1 MFIGSLSRWET
12 EKRYL
17 PPVFSK
23 AMVLFFQRRP
33 YLTRGNFEIGGRP
46 VRVIFEE
53 GVTKPVAERRFEAH
67 RRFIDIQIV
76 LKGRER
82 MDYCTLPPNTLP
94 LEDRMEKDDI
104 AFYPEPPVVQTALLE
119 EDQYAVFLP
128 GELHAPNLAFAE
140 PENHLKA
147 IIKISADLV
156 IPDGPIEL
164 EMPDE
169 DPMEAGRKKK
179 KFWQY
184 IDL

>member
-1 MFIGSLSRWET
+1 MFIGSLPCWDI

-17 PPVFSK
+17 PPVFNK

-33 YLTRGNFEIGGRP
+33 YLTRGNFEIEGKP
-46 VRVIFEE
+46 MRVIFEE
-53 GVTKPVAERRFEAH
+53 GMTKPVAERRFEAH

-82 MDYCTLPPNTLP
+82 MDFSTVPPNSLP
-94 LEDRMEKDDI
+94 LEDRMERDDI
-104 AFYPEPPVVQTALLE
+104 AFYPEPAVVQTALLE
-119 EDQYAVFLP
+119 ADQYAVFLP

-156 IPDGPIEL
+156 VPD
-164 EMPDE
+164 
-169 DPMEAGRKKK
+169 DPLK
-179 KFWQY
+179 
-184 IDL
+184 L